1 MNEQY
6 AQQSILKP
14 TLILATLLFL
24 LVAPT
29 PDSQDIA
36 EMTANFLVPDNH
48 AGLQA
53 SEEPVKPVQE
63 EQIK

>member
-1 MNEQY
+1 MKDQFTYNG
-6 AQQSILKP
+6 IIKP

-36 EMTANFLVPDNH
+36 EMTANFLVPNNH
-48 AGLQA
+48 SGLQA
-53 SEEPVKPVQE
+53 SEELVKPDQE
-63 EQIK
+63 EQFK